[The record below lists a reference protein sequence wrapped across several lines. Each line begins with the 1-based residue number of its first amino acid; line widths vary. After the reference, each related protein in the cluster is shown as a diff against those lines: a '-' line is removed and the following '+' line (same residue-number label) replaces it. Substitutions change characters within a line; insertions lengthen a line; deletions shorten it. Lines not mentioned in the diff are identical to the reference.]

1 MSDLSFVNAP
11 ESTFE
16 YTINDERKIIN
27 IKPLRLLQLAG
38 FLSEISDCGEFFGNV
53 YAMSKTHG
61 VDGAIS
67 AITDNNRSFKENLP
81 KIMKAISI
89 ASGIDIEDINNMDID
104 QVVMLILVVFEKN
117 QSIFKKKIPDMKAV
131 MDRIKT
137 NGL

>member
-1 MSDLSFVNAP
+1 MSFKLSKIN
-11 ESTFE
+11 SLKK
-16 YTINDERKIIN
+16 YTCMCLFFII
-27 IKPLRLLQLAG
+27 
-38 FLSEISDCGEFFGNV
+38 SEISDCGEFFGNV